1 MKYFK
6 KQDLLNSMKIVCEKL
21 DEINK
26 NNYFLEICDLL
37 AINKNEVDVVN
48 HSEKANSLLE
58 SLFILWYESGLCK
71 DFSQEV
77 RLLIIIDNIL
87 DELNVSRIEF
97 QSYITNQEKLIP
109 IKR

>member
-6 KQDLLNSMKIVCEKL
+6 KQDLLNSIKIVCKKL
-21 DEINK
+21 DELNK

-37 AINKNEVDVVN
+37 HIEKDEVDAVIC
-48 HSEKANSLLE
+48 SDETNSLLE
-58 SLFILWYESGLCK
+58 CLFILWYESGLCE

-77 RLLIIIDNIL
+77 RLLIIIDNII

-97 QSYITNQEKLIP
+97 QSYITKQEKLIP
-109 IKR
+109 IKS